1 GLPVSVPRTT
11 SFTRSALESRHIDR
25 DQIQYGSMLTRAFP
39 SGRVVLSCVAAL
51 LSVVIG
57 RGQAEAVSPDSPGI
71 RMLEEIQA
79 VITEL
84 AEQAKPSVVNL
95 FPITGAS
102 RPREGPGERTPNASG
117 SGSGLIVD
125 SDGHI
130 VTNNH
135 VIGDANEIEVRFSDK
150 TRLIAHVVG
159 KDPDTD
165 LAVLKVTT
173 DRPLP
178 SARFG
183 DSAGVKVGQW
193 VLAVGNP
200 FGLDRT
206 VTLGVVSG
214 IGRENINL
222 SRYENFIQTDASIN
236 PGNSGGPLFNLRG
249 EVIGINTA
257 IINFA
262 QGIGFAIPSNMAK
275 QIIEQILAKGK
286 VVRGWLGVGIQPLT
300 PELGKKFGVA
310 EGEGVL
316 VNEVFEKDPA
326 ALAGIKP
333 GDVIVRIDGAV
344 VDSPN
349 KLSRLIATLTPGA
362 TSKIEVVRD
371 LKHVTV
377 DVPLT
382 ERRELAISTSIS
394 QQEEKV
400 DVKLGLDVQEVT
412 AALAE
417 RFKLRDSKG
426 VLIAKVEPNSRAQ
439 AEGLREG
446 DLIKEVN
453 RMEVSSVGEFTS
465 ALVRSSRVDTLLL
478 RVLRET
484 RAFYVVLKLS
494 D

>member
-1 GLPVSVPRTT
+1 
-11 SFTRSALESRHIDR
+11 
-25 DQIQYGSMLTRAFP
+25 MLARAF
-39 SGRVVLSCVAAL
+39 
-51 LSVVIG
+51 LSVRVLFYCIAPLLLAVIG
-57 RGQAEAVSPDSPGI
+57 GGVAEAVSPDSPGI

-95 FPITGAS
+95 FPITSTSRLHEGA
-102 RPREGPGERTPNASG
+102 GERTPNASG

-150 TRLIAHVVG
+150 TKLIAHVVG

-275 QIIEQILAKGK
+275 QVIEQLLAKGK

-300 PELGKKFGVA
+300 AELAKKFGVT

-333 GDVIVRIDGAV
+333 GDVIVRIDGAI

-349 KLSRLIATLTPGA
+349 KLSRLIATLIPGT

-371 LKHVTV
+371 LKRLTM

-382 ERRELAISTSIS
+382 ERRDAAIIASLP
-394 QQEEKV
+394 QQEEKLE
-400 DVKLGLDVQEVT
+400 VKLGLDLQDLT
-412 AALAE
+412 SALAE
-417 RFKLRDSKG
+417 RFKLRESKG

-453 RMEVSSVGEFTS
+453 RLEVSSVGEFML
-465 ALVRSSRVDTLLL
+465 AIARSRRGDTLLL
-478 RVLRET
+478 RVLRES
-484 RAFYVVLKLS
+484 RAFYVVLKAS

>member
-1 GLPVSVPRTT
+1 
-11 SFTRSALESRHIDR
+11 
-25 DQIQYGSMLTRAFP
+25 M
-39 SGRVVLSCVAAL
+39 
-51 LSVVIG
+51 
-57 RGQAEAVSPDSPGI
+57 AEALSPDSPGI

-95 FPITGAS
+95 FPITSTS
-102 RPREGPGERTPNASG
+102 RLREGPGERTPNASG

-135 VIGDANEIEVRFSDK
+135 VIGDANEVEVRFSDK
-150 TRLIAHVVG
+150 TKLIAHVVG

-165 LAVLKVTT
+165 LAVIKVTT

-275 QIIEQILAKGK
+275 QVIEQLLAKGK

-300 PELGKKFGVA
+300 AELAKKFGVT

-349 KLSRLIATLTPGA
+349 KLSRLIATLIPGT

-371 LKHVTV
+371 LKRLTM

-382 ERRELAISTSIS
+382 ERRDAAVIASLP
-394 QQEEKV
+394 QQEEKLE
-400 DVKLGLDVQEVT
+400 VKLGLDLQDLT
-412 AALAE
+412 SALAE
-417 RFKLRDSKG
+417 RFKLRESKG

-453 RMEVSSVGEFTS
+453 RLEVSSVAEFMS
-465 ALVRSSRVDTLLL
+465 AIARSRRGDTLLL
-478 RVLRET
+478 RVLRES
-484 RAFYVVLKLS
+484 RAFYVVLKAF

>member
-1 GLPVSVPRTT
+1 MPV
-11 SFTRSALESRHIDR
+11 I
-25 DQIQYGSMLTRAFP
+25 AFP
-39 SGRVVLSCVAAL
+39 SSRVPLCFIAL
-51 LSVVIG
+51 LLSFVIG
-57 RGQAEAVSPDSPGI
+57 SGRAVALTADSPGI
-71 RMLEEIQA
+71 RMLEEIQT
-79 VITEL
+79 VITDL

-95 FPITGAS
+95 FPVPRTGKL
-102 RPREGPGERTPNASG
+102 REGSGERTPNASG

-125 SDGHI
+125 REGHI

-135 VIGDANEIEVRFSDK
+135 VIGDATEIEVRFSDK
-150 TRLIAHVVG
+150 TKLIAHVIG

-165 LAVLKVTT
+165 LAVLKVTA
-173 DRPLP
+173 DRPLA

-275 QIIEQILAKGK
+275 QVIEQLLAKGK

-300 PELGKKFGVA
+300 AELAKKFGVA

-333 GDVIVRIDGAV
+333 GDVIVRIDGVV

-362 TSKIEVVRD
+362 TSKIEVIRD
-371 LKHVTV
+371 LKPLIM

-382 ERRELAISTSIS
+382 ERRDTPVIASIS

-400 DVKLGLDVQEVT
+400 GVRLGLDLQDLT

-417 RFKLRDSKG
+417 RFKLPVAKG
-426 VLIAKVEPNSRAQ
+426 VLIAKVEPNSLAQ

-453 RMEVSSVGEFTS
+453 RMEVSSIGEFTS
-465 ALVRSSRVDTLLL
+465 AVARSRRGDTLLL
-478 RVLRET
+478 RVLREN
-484 RAFYVVLKLS
+484 RAFFVVLKPS

>member
-1 GLPVSVPRTT
+1 MP
-11 SFTRSALESRHIDR
+11 AI
-25 DQIQYGSMLTRAFP
+25 AFP
-39 SGRVVLSCVAAL
+39 SLRALFCALSLL
-51 LSVVIG
+51 LSSADL
-57 RGQAEAVSPDSPGI
+57 AEAVTADSPGI
-71 RMLEEIQA
+71 RILEEIQS

-95 FPITGAS
+95 FPITGAGKL
-102 RPREGPGERTPNASG
+102 REGLGERTPNASG
-117 SGSGLIVD
+117 SGSGLIID
-125 SDGHI
+125 SEGHI

-135 VIGDANEIEVRFSDK
+135 VIGDATEIEVRFSDK
-150 TRLIAHVVG
+150 SKLIAVVVG

-165 LAVLKVTT
+165 LAVLKVTA

-183 DSAGVKVGQW
+183 DSTSVKVGQW

-275 QIIEQILAKGK
+275 QVIEQLLTKGK
-286 VVRGWLGVGIQPLT
+286 VARGWLGVGIQPLT
-300 PELGKKFGVA
+300 AELAKKFGVA

-333 GDVIVRIDGAV
+333 GDVIVQIDGAV

-349 KLSRLIATLTPGA
+349 KLSRLIATRTPGA
-362 TSKIEVVRD
+362 TSRIEVVRD
-371 LKHVTV
+371 LKHLTL

-382 ERRELAISTSIS
+382 ERRDTVATASLP
-394 QQEEKV
+394 QQDEKAGAR
-400 DVKLGLDVQEVT
+400 LGLDVQDVT
-412 AALAE
+412 TALAE
-417 RFKLRDSKG
+417 RFKLREAKG
-426 VLIAKVEPNSRAQ
+426 VLIAKVESNSLAH

-453 RMEVSSVGEFTS
+453 RTEVSSVGEFTS
-465 ALVRSSRVDTLLL
+465 AIARSRRGDTLLL
-478 RVLRET
+478 RVIRDN
-484 RAFYVVLKLS
+484 RAFYVVLKS
-494 D
+494 

>member
-1 GLPVSVPRTT
+1 MMRGY
-11 SFTRSALESRHIDR
+11 RSLTAAVALSSI
-25 DQIQYGSMLTRAFP
+25 
-39 SGRVVLSCVAAL
+39 LSPWANPIATAAL
-51 LSVVIG
+51 T
-57 RGQAEAVSPDSPGI
+57 DSAGI
-71 RMLEEIQA
+71 RMLEEIQT

-95 FPITGAS
+95 FPIVGAG
-102 RPREGPGERTPNASG
+102 RPRESGGDRSPSASG

-125 SDGHI
+125 NDGHI

-135 VIGDANEIEVRFSDK
+135 VIGDALEVEVRLFDK
-150 TRLIAHVVG
+150 TKLIAQVVG

-165 LAVLKVTT
+165 LALLKVTA

-178 SARFG
+178 YARFG
-183 DSAGVKVGQW
+183 DSSTIRVGQW

-214 IGRENINL
+214 IGRENVNL

-262 QGIGFAIPSNMAK
+262 QGIGFAIPSNMTK
-275 QIIEQILAKGK
+275 QVIQQLIARGK

-300 PELGKKFGVA
+300 PELAKKFGVT

-326 ALAGIKP
+326 AEAGIKP
-333 GDVIVRIDGAV
+333 GDIILTIDGSV

-349 KLSRLIATLTPGA
+349 KLSRLIGALPPGA
-362 TSKIEVVRD
+362 APKIEVVRD
-371 LKHVTV
+371 FTRQVLT
-377 DVPLT
+377 VPLS
-382 ERRELAISTSIS
+382 ERRDSAVVASLPQSRTE
-394 QQEEKV
+394 
-400 DVKLGLDVQEVT
+400 VKLGLDLQDLS

-417 RFKLRDSKG
+417 KFKLRETRG
-426 VLIAKVEPNSRAQ
+426 ILITKVDPGSLAH

-453 RMEVSSVGEFTS
+453 RADVATVGEFAS
-465 ALVRSSRVDTLLL
+465 AIAKVRRGDTVLL
-478 RVLRET
+478 RVLREN
-484 RAFYVVLKLS
+484 RAFYVVLKS
-494 D
+494 TD

>member
-1 GLPVSVPRTT
+1 M
-11 SFTRSALESRHIDR
+11 SA
-25 DQIQYGSMLTRAFP
+25 TAFP
-39 SGRVVLSCVAAL
+39 SSRGLLCFVVILFSSVIGGGRVEALSA
-51 LSVVIG
+51 
-57 RGQAEAVSPDSPGI
+57 DSPGI
-71 RMLEEIQA
+71 RMLEEIQT

-84 AEQAKPSVVNL
+84 AEQTKPSVVNL
-95 FPITGAS
+95 FPVSGAG
-102 RPREGPGERTPNASG
+102 RLREGPGERAPNATG

-125 SDGHI
+125 REGHI

-135 VIGDANEIEVRFSDK
+135 VIGDATEIEVRFSDK
-150 TRLIAHVVG
+150 TKLIAQVIG

-173 DRPLP
+173 DRPLS

-183 DSAGVKVGQW
+183 DSSSVKVGQW

-275 QIIEQILAKGK
+275 QVIEQLLAKGK

-300 PELGKKFGVA
+300 AELAKKFGVT

-349 KLSRLIATLTPGA
+349 KLSRLIATLNPGA
-362 TSKIEVVRD
+362 TSKIEIVRD
-371 LKHVTV
+371 LKHVTM

-382 ERRELAISTSIS
+382 ERRDTTIVASIS
-394 QQEEKV
+394 QQEEKLGV
-400 DVKLGLDVQEVT
+400 RLGLDLQDVT
-412 AALAE
+412 AALADK
-417 RFKLRDSKG
+417 FKLRESKG
-426 VLIAKVEPNSRAQ
+426 VLITKVEPNSLAQ

-453 RMEVSSVGEFTS
+453 RMDVSSVGEFTS
-465 ALVRSSRVDTLLL
+465 AMARSKRDDTVLL
-478 RVLRET
+478 RVLREN
-484 RAFYVVLKLS
+484 RAFYVVLKSS

>member
-1 GLPVSVPRTT
+1 
-11 SFTRSALESRHIDR
+11 
-25 DQIQYGSMLTRAFP
+25 MLRY
-39 SGRVVLSCVAAL
+39 CVAAL

-57 RGQAEAVSPDSPGI
+57 SGQAEAVSPDSPGI

-95 FPITGAS
+95 FPITS
-102 RPREGPGERTPNASG
+102 RLREGPVERTPNASG

-200 FGLDRT
+200 FGLDQT

-275 QIIEQILAKGK
+275 QVIEQLLAKGK

-300 PELGKKFGVA
+300 AELAKKFGVA

-326 ALAGIKP
+326 AL
-333 GDVIVRIDGAV
+333 
-344 VDSPN
+344 
-349 KLSRLIATLTPGA
+349 
-362 TSKIEVVRD
+362 
-371 LKHVTV
+371 
-377 DVPLT
+377 
-382 ERRELAISTSIS
+382 
-394 QQEEKV
+394 
-400 DVKLGLDVQEVT
+400 
-412 AALAE
+412 
-417 RFKLRDSKG
+417 
-426 VLIAKVEPNSRAQ
+426 
-439 AEGLREG
+439 
-446 DLIKEVN
+446 
-453 RMEVSSVGEFTS
+453 
-465 ALVRSSRVDTLLL
+465 
-478 RVLRET
+478 
-484 RAFYVVLKLS
+484 
-494 D
+494 

>member
-1 GLPVSVPRTT
+1 M
-11 SFTRSALESRHIDR
+11 SA
-25 DQIQYGSMLTRAFP
+25 TVFP
-39 SGRVVLSCVAAL
+39 SSRVLLCFVAILFSSVIEGGRVEALSA
-51 LSVVIG
+51 
-57 RGQAEAVSPDSPGI
+57 DSPGI
-71 RMLEEIQA
+71 RMLEEIQT

-84 AEQAKPSVVNL
+84 AEQTKPSVVNL
-95 FPITGAS
+95 FPVSGAA
-102 RPREGPGERTPNASG
+102 RLREGPGERAPNATG

-125 SDGHI
+125 REGHI

-135 VIGDANEIEVRFSDK
+135 VIGDATEIEVRFSDK
-150 TRLIAHVVG
+150 TKLIAQVIG

-173 DRPLP
+173 DRPLS

-183 DSAGVKVGQW
+183 DSSSVKVGQW

-275 QIIEQILAKGK
+275 QVIEQLLAKGK

-300 PELGKKFGVA
+300 AELAKKFGVT

-349 KLSRLIATLTPGA
+349 KLSRLIATLNPGA
-362 TSKIEVVRD
+362 TSKIEIVRD
-371 LKHVTV
+371 LKHVTM

-382 ERRELAISTSIS
+382 ERRDTAFVASVS
-394 QQEEKV
+394 QQEEKLGV
-400 DVKLGLDVQEVT
+400 RLGLDLQDVT
-412 AALAE
+412 AALAD
-417 RFKLRDSKG
+417 RFKLRESKG
-426 VLIAKVEPNSRAQ
+426 VLITKVEPNSLAQ

-453 RMEVSSVGEFTS
+453 RMDVSSVGEFTS
-465 ALVRSSRVDTLLL
+465 AMARSKRDDTVLL
-478 RVLRET
+478 RVLREN
-484 RAFYVVLKLS
+484 RAFYVVLKSS

>member
-1 GLPVSVPRTT
+1 MI
-11 SFTRSALESRHIDR
+11 FSALLCSWVNP
-25 DQIQYGSMLTRAFP
+25 LAT
-39 SGRVVLSCVAAL
+39 AA
-51 LSVVIG
+51 IT
-57 RGQAEAVSPDSPGI
+57 DSPGI
-71 RMLEEIQA
+71 RMLEEIQT
-79 VITEL
+79 VITDL

-95 FPITGAS
+95 FPVSGAG
-102 RPREGPGERTPNASG
+102 RPRASGADRTPGASG

-125 SDGHI
+125 NEGHI

-135 VIGDANEIEVRFSDK
+135 VVGDALEVEVRLFDK
-150 TRLIAHVVG
+150 TKLIAQVVG

-165 LAVLKVTT
+165 LALLKVTA

-178 SARFG
+178 YAHFG
-183 DSAGVKVGQW
+183 DSSAVRVGQW

-214 IGRENINL
+214 IGRENVNL

-262 QGIGFAIPSNMAK
+262 QGIGFAIPSNMTK
-275 QIIEQILAKGK
+275 QVIQQLIARGK

-300 PELGKKFGVA
+300 PELAKKFGVT
-310 EGEGVL
+310 EGEGIL

-326 ALAGIKP
+326 AEAGIKP
-333 GDVIVRIDGAV
+333 GDIILTIDGSV

-349 KLSRLIATLTPGA
+349 KLSRLIGALPPGA
-362 TSKIEVVRD
+362 SPKIEVIRD
-371 LKHVTV
+371 FTRHILT
-377 DVPLT
+377 VPLS
-382 ERRELAISTSIS
+382 ERRDTAIMASLPQSRT
-394 QQEEKV
+394 E
-400 DVKLGLDVQEVT
+400 VKLGLDLQDLS
-412 AALAE
+412 AGLADK
-417 RFKLRDSKG
+417 FKLRETRG
-426 VLIAKVEPNSRAQ
+426 VLITKVDPGSLAH

-453 RMEVSSVGEFTS
+453 RADVATVGEFT
-465 ALVRSSRVDTLLL
+465 AAITKVRRGDTVLL
-478 RVLRET
+478 RVLREN
-484 RAFYVVLKLS
+484 RAFYVVLKS
-494 D
+494 TD

>member
-1 GLPVSVPRTT
+1 
-11 SFTRSALESRHIDR
+11 
-25 DQIQYGSMLTRAFP
+25 MLTRAFP
-39 SGRVVLSCVAAL
+39 SGRVLRYCVAAL

-57 RGQAEAVSPDSPGI
+57 SGQAEAVSPDSPGI

-95 FPITGAS
+95 FPITS
-102 RPREGPGERTPNASG
+102 RLREGPGERTPNASG

-200 FGLDRT
+200 FGLDQT

-275 QIIEQILAKGK
+275 QVIEQLLAKGK

-300 PELGKKFGVA
+300 AELAKKFGVA

-371 LKHVTV
+371 LKRLTM
-377 DVPLT
+377 DVPLI
-382 ERRELAISTSIS
+382 ERRDAAGIASLP

-400 DVKLGLDVQEVT
+400 GGRLGLDLQDVT
-412 AALAE
+412 AVLAE

-426 VLIAKVEPNSRAQ
+426 VLIAKVESNSLAQ

-465 ALVRSSRVDTLLL
+465 ALARSRRGDTLLL
-478 RVLRET
+478 RVLRES
-484 RAFYVVLKLS
+484 RAFYVVLKSS

>member
-1 GLPVSVPRTT
+1 MMSPRWFGIGVAVLIL
-11 SFTRSALESRHIDR
+11 SFTSARFA
-25 DQIQYGSMLTRAFP
+25 YAGPA
-39 SGRVVLSCVAAL
+39 SGIVLA
-51 LSVVIG
+51 
-57 RGQAEAVSPDSPGI
+57 DSPGI
-71 RMLEEIQA
+71 RILEEIQS

-95 FPITGAS
+95 FPLQAAGRS
-102 RPREGPGERTPNASG
+102 REPVGDRTPPNTPG

-125 SDGHI
+125 SEGYI
-130 VTNNH
+130 ITNNH
-135 VIGDANEIEVRFSDK
+135 VIGDASEVEVRLSDK
-150 TRLIAHVVG
+150 TKLIAQVIG

-165 LAVLKVTT
+165 LALLKVTAG
-173 DRPLP
+173 RPLP

-183 DSAGVKVGQW
+183 DSSTVKVGQW

-214 IGRENINL
+214 IGRENVNL

-275 QIIEQILAKGK
+275 QVIEQLRARGK

-300 PELGKKFGVA
+300 PELAKKFGVT

-326 ALAGIKP
+326 ASAGIKP
-333 GDVIVRIDGAV
+333 GDIIVKIDGV
-344 VDSPN
+344 IVDSPN
-349 KLSRLIATLTPGA
+349 KLSRLIGILPPGA
-362 TSKIEVVRD
+362 ISKIEVVRD
-371 LKHVTV
+371 LKSILL

-382 ERRELAISTSIS
+382 ERHDTAVVASLPQAKTE
-394 QQEEKV
+394 
-400 DVKLGLDVQEVT
+400 VKLGLDVQDLT
-412 AALAE
+412 AGLAE
-417 RFKLRDSKG
+417 KFKLQEPKG
-426 VLIAKVEPNSRAQ
+426 VLITKVEPSSLAH

-453 RMEVSSVGEFTS
+453 RTDVPTVGDFT
-465 ALVRSSRVDTLLL
+465 AAIGRVRRGDTVLL
-478 RVLRET
+478 RVLREN
-484 RAFYVVLKLS
+484 RAFYVVLKAT

>member
-1 GLPVSVPRTT
+1 MLNGMRLLTALVIACSLPLSVMAET
-11 SFTRSALESRHIDR
+11 
-25 DQIQYGSMLTRAFP
+25 GS
-39 SGRVVLSCVAAL
+39 GAAL
-51 LSVVIG
+51 T
-57 RGQAEAVSPDSPGI
+57 DSPGI

-84 AEQAKPSVVNL
+84 AEHAKPSVVNL
-95 FPITGAS
+95 FPIPGAG
-102 RPREGPGERTPNASG
+102 RPRDSGADRSPNTSG

-125 SDGHI
+125 SEGYV

-135 VIGDANEIEVRFSDK
+135 VVGDATEVEVRLSDK
-150 TRLIAHVVG
+150 TKLIAQVIG

-165 LAVLKVTT
+165 LAVLKVTA
-173 DRPLP
+173 DKPLP

-183 DSAGVKVGQW
+183 DSSTVRVGQW

-262 QGIGFAIPSNMAK
+262 QGIGFAIPSNMVK
-275 QIIEQILAKGK
+275 QVIQQLTSRGK

-300 PELGKKFGVA
+300 PELAKKFGVN

-326 ALAGIKP
+326 AEAGIKP
-333 GDVIVRIDGAV
+333 GDIILTIDGNV

-349 KLSRLIATLTPGA
+349 KLSRLIGVLPPGA
-362 TSKIEVVRD
+362 TAKIEVVRD
-371 LKHVTV
+371 LKHLVLA
-377 DVPLT
+377 VPLS
-382 ERRELAISTSIS
+382 ERRDSAVVASLPQARTE
-394 QQEEKV
+394 
-400 DVKLGLDVQEVT
+400 VKLGLDLQDLT
-412 AALAE
+412 AGLAE
-417 RFKLRDSKG
+417 KFKLRETRG
-426 VLIAKVEPNSRAQ
+426 VLITRVDAGSLAH

-453 RMEVSSVGEFTS
+453 RADVASVGEFTAAIS
-465 ALVRSSRVDTLLL
+465 KVRRGDTVLL
-478 RVLRET
+478 RVLREN
-484 RAFYVVLKLS
+484 RAFYVVLKSS